1 MYLDMEVGLGVEEVE
16 DALVV
21 EELGIPL
28 LWLVVAEIVA
38 QGHQQHLAA
47 VQLGLLAVLVQQ
59 QLGSAMGGQGMRLA
73 PRQARGAQSRLPL
86 PLQHSPLCHVGIGDG
101 SGRHLPRAVDP
112 ATRQALEVKLAADL
126 GVWPAG
132 VRHVIAV
139 EGHHVAE
146 DVGAGI
152 WVCGIKDR

>member
-1 MYLDMEVGLGVEEVE
+1 MGVEEIK

-28 LWLVVAEIVA
+28 LWLVIAEIVS

-59 QLGSAMGGQGMRLA
+59 QLGSAMGEQGVRLA
-73 PRQARGAQSRLPL
+73 PRQGHGPQSHL
-86 PLQHSPLCHVGIGDG
+86 PLQHSPLRHVGISDS
-101 SGRHLPRAVDP
+101 SGRHLPWAVDP
-112 ATRQALEVKLAADL
+112 ATWQPLEVKLAADL
-126 GVWPAG
+126 GVWPTG
-132 VRHVIAV
+132 VGHIVAV

-152 WVCGIKDR
+152 WICGTKDR